1 MILNSFKIT
10 GLFGHWILKSNLDS
24 RINILTGDNGS
35 FKTNL
40 IKILR
45 DFLSVKQ
52 GEGNIE
58 KGSLELSDGEDRIS
72 LYYRHFEDS
81 LLSLKKAKDDELLR
95 ELAAQVQT
103 DLKDT
108 NEKTLSERIL
118 KADITGYKKNGK
130 SIRPVDFKNSM
141 KVDFISTFDIP
152 QKNTN
157 DRDSYLDEMLSD
169 LEKKYAYY
177 MSDLAQKV
185 KNGISKKGKINLGL
199 LNDIYEPNVIFTEII
214 NNSFKNTGKK
224 LDTSRSELHFLVDKD
239 RLTTHQL
246 SSGEKQWLII
256 MLTVLLERQEEYV
269 LLMDEPEISLH
280 LEWQSKLIEN
290 IFKINPNCQIIM
302 TSHSPGIILH
312 GWEQYTIQMSSITE
326 RMVEKNEQ

>member
-1 MILNSFKIT
+1 MILNSFNIA
-10 GLFGHWILKSNLDS
+10 GLFGHWILKSDLDS

-58 KGSLELSDGEDRIS
+58 KGSLDLSDGDDRIS

-81 LLSLKKAKDDELLR
+81 LLSLKKVKDDELLS
-95 ELAAQVQT
+95 ELAAQVQA

-130 SIRPVDFKNSM
+130 TIHPADFKKSVN
-141 KVDFISTFDIP
+141 VDFISTFDIP

-157 DRDSYLDEMLSD
+157 DRESYLDEMLAD

-185 KNGISKKGKINLGL
+185 KGSISNKGKIDLGL
-199 LNDIYEPNVIFTEII
+199 LSDIYQPNAIFTKII
-214 NNSFKNTGKK
+214 NDSFKNTGKT
-224 LDTSRSELHFLVDKD
+224 LDTSRSELHFLVDGE
-239 RLTTHQL
+239 RLTTSQL

-256 MLTVLLERQEEYV
+256 MLTVLMERQEKYI

-280 LEWQSKLIEN
+280 LEWQSKLIDN

-312 GWEQYTIQMSSITE
+312 GWEQYTIQMSNITE
-326 RMVEKNEQ
+326 RMVGKNE